1 MSVVVDNLNLS
12 ENIVQR
18 TNYLFDIVGFNDT
31 TKVWYANSGSTF
43 ASGASTQYNPTQNVT
58 TCSIVTG
65 SGDAVLVNYGANGD
79 KAIKTNGATI
89 IVPIPYYLED
99 KGISFQIAVVM
110 GSVAISGSNLTS
122 QFEMEINCGRANIVN
137 GTPVSVRAVGS
148 EVYDTIYLNGKYY
161 QGGQGQR
168 ITTRN
173 SIISLTNDDDKSKG
187 VGRNNNGYRLRINGK
202 AIANDDSD
210 APSFPKPIGFNSYL
224 TIKTSNNC
232 VLRLIGVG
240 PNYAFTDLYNK
251 NIDYRGDLTAEKQ
264 RDFYIGEYG
273 SYTGSLDGPIKPSL
287 LVSQSTFLNLR
298 TSQSISWSKSDI
310 PGGTEIISGNFN
322 VIESAYCVNLLGR
335 FGFPSENEN
344 TSSFRYEAVS
354 GGWYDNNTTESKFIP
369 VSFYQT
375 SSLEVVAGA
384 QSADNRKRIVFATSS
399 FGSGSYLIIPS
410 SSFAPTVY
418 ASSSNVNGVSITNN
432 GSIGG
437 ILERVQNGS
446 GSTIQIV
453 GTFPSESL
461 QMQLLGNPHQYAGNG
476 TIVGVTGG
484 TSIAIRWDL
493 DVNKM
498 ILEVQQIKPTYNKTA
513 KFELTKN
520 TSSLHS
526 ITLMYTGSQLRAWQ
540 ELTEISNTGESLTTF
555 DLFDNLNT
563 SNDYIKFGGNYVKS
577 DYNNGGAYTGKL
589 KGLVIYNRSL
599 TLSELSSSVGFLTS
613 SIL

>member
-1 MSVVVDNLNLS
+1 
-12 ENIVQR
+12 
-18 TNYLFDIVGFNDT
+18 
-31 TKVWYANSGSTF
+31 
-43 ASGASTQYNPTQNVT
+43 
-58 TCSIVTG
+58 
-65 SGDAVLVNYGANGD
+65 
-79 KAIKTNGATI
+79 
-89 IVPIPYYLED
+89 
-99 KGISFQIAVVM
+99 
-110 GSVAISGSNLTS
+110 
-122 QFEMEINCGRANIVN
+122 MEINCGRANIVN

-161 QGGQGQR
+161 QGGQGER

-240 PNYAFTDLYNK
+240 PNYAFTDIYNK
-251 NIDYRGDLTAEKQ
+251 NIDYRGDSTTEKQ
-264 RDFYIGEYG
+264 RDFYVGDYG

-298 TSQSISWSKSDI
+298 TSQSFVQNNISTSV
-310 PGGTEIISGNFN
+310 TES
-322 VIESAYCVNLLGR
+322 SYYVNLLAR

-369 VSFYQT
+369 VSFNQT

-384 QSADNRKRIVFATSS
+384 QSTDNRKRIVFATSS
-399 FGSGSYLIIPS
+399 FGSGSYVIIPS
-410 SSFAPTVY
+410 SSFN
-418 ASSSNVNGVSITNN
+418 SNLGGV
-432 GSIGG
+432 
-437 ILERVQNGS
+437 LERVQNGS

-484 TSIAIRWDL
+484 TSVAIRWDL

-555 DLFDNLNT
+555 DLFDNINT
-563 SNDYIKFGGNYVKS
+563 SNNYIKFGGNYVKS
-577 DYNNGGAYTGKL
+577 DYTNGGAYTGKL

>member
-1 MSVVVDNLNLS
+1 MSVIVDNLNPS
-12 ENIVQR
+12 ENILQR
-18 TNYLFDIVGFNDT
+18 TNYLFDIVGFNNT

-43 ASGASTQYNPTQNVT
+43 ASGASTQYNPIQNGT
-58 TCSIVTG
+58 TCSIATG

-110 GSVAISGSNLTS
+110 GSVAISGSNLNS

-161 QGGQGQR
+161 QGGQGER

-173 SIISLTNDDDKSKG
+173 SIISLTKDDDKSKG
-187 VGRNNNGYRLRINGK
+187 VGRDNSGYRLRINGK

-210 APSFPKPIGFNSYL
+210 VPSFPTPIGSNSFL

-240 PNYAFTDLYNK
+240 PNYAFTDIYNK
-251 NIDYRGDLTAEKQ
+251 NIDYRGDSTTEKQ
-264 RDFYIGEYG
+264 RDFYVGDYG

-298 TSQSISWSKSDI
+298 TSQSFVQNNISTSV
-310 PGGTEIISGNFN
+310 TES
-322 VIESAYCVNLLGR
+322 SYYVNLLAR

-369 VSFYQT
+369 VSFNQT

-384 QSADNRKRIVFATSS
+384 QSTDNRKRIVFATSS
-399 FGSGSYLIIPS
+399 FGSGSYVIIPS
-410 SSFAPTVY
+410 SSFN
-418 ASSSNVNGVSITNN
+418 SNLGGV
-432 GSIGG
+432 
-437 ILERVQNGS
+437 LERVQNGS

-484 TSIAIRWDL
+484 TSVAIRWDL

-555 DLFDNLNT
+555 DLFDNINT
-563 SNDYIKFGGNYVKS
+563 SNNYIKFGGNYVKS
-577 DYNNGGAYTGKL
+577 DYTNGGAYTGKL